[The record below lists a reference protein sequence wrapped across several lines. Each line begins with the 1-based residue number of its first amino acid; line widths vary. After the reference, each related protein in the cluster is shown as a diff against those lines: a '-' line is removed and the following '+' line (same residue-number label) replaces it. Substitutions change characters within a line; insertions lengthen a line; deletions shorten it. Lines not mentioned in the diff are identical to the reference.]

1 MEYASDG
8 NLKET
13 HTCSAIWMAAILR
26 AVLWASPAMGA
37 DVDDRLQW
45 TGAVTQ
51 VEGSAGGGLVP
62 WALIGGLETNIEV
75 GATGFATYV
84 STGDF
89 SLRAGGASVDVDDR
103 VELSVARQR
112 FDAGSVLPGLT
123 LGQDIV
129 GVKVRLVGDAV
140 FAPDEFLPQISL
152 GAQWKHTLDF
162 EQIPRAVGAARGEDV
177 DLYLA
182 ATKLYFAA
190 LAGRNVIVDVTLRR
204 TRANQFGLLGFGGD
218 GSGYRYVPETSVG
231 VFVAESFLLGAEYRD
246 KPDNLRAFQEDS
258 AEDVF
263 LAWSP
268 LKNLSVTAA
277 WTNLGRIAGKAQQS
291 GVYLSLWL
299 GI

>member
-277 WTNLGRIAGKAQQS
+277 WTDLGRIAGKAQQS

>member
-1 MEYASDG
+1 MR
-8 NLKET
+8 L
-13 HTCSAIWMAAILR
+13 AIWTAAILQ
-26 AVLWASPAMGA
+26 AIVLASPTRGA
-37 DVDDRLQW
+37 DAGDRLQW

-62 WALIGGLETNIEV
+62 WALIGGLETNVEV
-75 GATGFATYV
+75 GATGFVTDV

-89 SLRAGGASVDVDDR
+89 ALHAGGVSVDMVDR

-112 FDAGSVLPGLT
+112 FDAGTVLPGLT

-129 GVKVRLVGDAV
+129 GVKVRLAGDAV
-140 FAPDEFLPQISL
+140 FAPDEYLPQISL

-162 EQIPRAVGAARGEDV
+162 AQVPRAVGAARGEDV

-190 LAGRNVIVDVTLRR
+190 LDGRNVIVDVTLRR

-218 GSGYRYVPETSVG
+218 GSGYSYVPETSAG
-231 VFVAESFLLGAEYRD
+231 VFVTEGLLLGAEYRD
-246 KPDNLRAFQEDS
+246 KPNNLRAFQEDS

-263 LAWSP
+263 LAWGP
-268 LKNLSVTAA
+268 LKNVSLTAA
-277 WTNLGRIAGKAQQS
+277 WTDLGRIAGKARQS
-291 GVYLSLWL
+291 GVYVSLWL

>member
-218 GSGYRYVPETSVG
+218 GRGYRYVPETSVG

-277 WTNLGRIAGKAQQS
+277 WTDLGRIAGKAQQS